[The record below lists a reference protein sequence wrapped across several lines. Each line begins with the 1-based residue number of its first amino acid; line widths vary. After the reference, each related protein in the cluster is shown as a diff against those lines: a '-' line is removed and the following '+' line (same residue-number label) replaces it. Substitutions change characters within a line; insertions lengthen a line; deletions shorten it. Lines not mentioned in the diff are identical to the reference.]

1 MAVPARLEPPPRV
14 TTRDSSLLLA
24 TTTLVGVL
32 AVSLAFVGLQRPE
45 LVILAFAAAVV
56 VFVCAM
62 RVDFALLLL
71 VATAPLE
78 GAIQFGSDSQ
88 LTIAK
93 LAGALTFGS
102 FFLFAL
108 ATRRRLLFD
117 RSHAIIVLILALALL
132 STLQAEDVPQGLSTT
147 LRYASFV
154 GLYGVVS
161 QFVGDHGLQRRI
173 AWVLSLG
180 GTLAGALM
188 IENFVAERTFQ
199 ATLTWAQPNDT
210 AFVLATTLP
219 LTFWLLRERF
229 AARVAAV
236 LMISVMSA
244 AIVLSFSRGA
254 LVGLGVAALVHVLTE
269 RRHALLILLGAL
281 AAVVATFT
289 FVRANPGQIELGL
302 QKKQS
307 VAQSNVESR
316 LDAWRG
322 AAKLVEDRPLLGV
335 GPGNFRNHFYEA
347 TGNPV
352 GTENVLVVHNAYLD
366 VAAELGVLAML
377 LFLAYVGLILW
388 RANVAVGARAGPPG
402 FAAALRSALI
412 VAAVASLFL
421 SEQYYAPLWLL
432 GGLAAALWWERR
444 PPPKEL

>member
-1 MAVPARLEPPPRV
+1 V
-14 TTRDSSLLLA
+14 TT
-24 TTTLVGVL
+24 
-32 AVSLAFVGLQRPE
+32 LQRPFAYTPP
-45 LVILAFAAAVV
+45 LILPAGAALGVIVAGLSIYTARDPTGVLLAVGVAVIV
-56 VFVCAM
+56 LVCAL
-62 RVDFALLLL
+62 RVDVALLLL

-78 GAIQFGSDSQ
+78 GAFAFGADSQ

-93 LAGALTFGS
+93 LAGALAFGS

-108 ATRRRLLFD
+108 ATHRRLLFD

-147 LRYASFV
+147 VRYASFV
-154 GLYGVVS
+154 GLYVVVS
-161 QFVGDHGLQRRI
+161 QFVGHHGLQRRI

-180 GTLAGALM
+180 GTLAGVLM

-199 ATLTWAQPNDT
+199 ATLTYAQPNDT

-229 AARVAAV
+229 AVRLAAV

-244 AIVLSFSRGA
+244 GIVLSFSRGA
-254 LVGLGVAALVHVLTE
+254 LVGLGAAALVHVLTE

-302 QKKQS
+302 EKKQS
-307 VAQSNVESR
+307 IAQSNVQSR

-322 AAKLVEDRPLLGV
+322 AVELVEERPLLGV
-335 GPGNFRNHFYEA
+335 GPGNFRNHFYDA
-347 TGNPV
+347 TGNPP
-352 GTENVLVVHNAYLD
+352 GTEKVVVVHNAYLD

-388 RANVAVGARAGPPG
+388 RANDAVGARAGPPG

-432 GGLAAALWWERR
+432 GGLATALWRETR
-444 PPPKEL
+444 PPPQEP